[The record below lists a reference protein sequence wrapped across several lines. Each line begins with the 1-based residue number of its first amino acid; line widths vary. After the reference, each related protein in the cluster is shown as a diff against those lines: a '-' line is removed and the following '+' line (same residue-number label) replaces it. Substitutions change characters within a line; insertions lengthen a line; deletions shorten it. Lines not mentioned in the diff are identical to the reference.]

1 MNPLT
6 HHEILQLVRP
16 FTISGR
22 RVDLAATDRLLRCVA
37 FKSVEHRQGFDEL
50 ALRETLALHDLGS
63 GSYRLTR
70 RLTPEVGP
78 EACLETAGTQPAEL
92 LKDIDAVPPQR
103 QFSVQQGIVIAVS
116 FLLEADRGSPAASL
130 TFARGKAQVGGLDVE
145 VDAANF
151 RRGPAAVTLTRM
163 PGDELE
169 LPQDALA
176 VLGGRWSRLRTTD
189 AGWTAELKL
198 PGREPGRSRQAQAA
212 IETAALHLARMLAE
226 PPRWFHERWTVAR
239 WRVFGR
245 RLVPLAVCI
254 GLILAAAAAPTLHLA
269 ASSGLRMVIL
279 NTPPILMMLFF
290 CLREIPVVEIP
301 PLPRRSAAAAWR
313 AGPLAS
319 VPAPASAEPRST

>member
-1 MNPLT
+1 M
-6 HHEILQLVRP
+6 
-16 FTISGR
+16 
-22 RVDLAATDRLLRCVA
+22 
-37 FKSVEHRQGFDEL
+37 
-50 ALRETLALHDLGS
+50 
-63 GSYRLTR
+63 
-70 RLTPEVGP
+70 TPEVGP